1 MNQTKLQENNVYIC
15 INGRLELV
23 DKPVTGFGKTVI
35 HWQNNKPI
43 SQEIMYTKRMN
54 EN

>member
-1 MNQTKLQENNVYIC
+1 MNQTTLQENNVYIYR
-15 INGRLELV
+15 NGLLELV
-23 DKPVTGFGKTVI
+23 DKPATGFGKTVI
-35 HWQNNKPI
+35 HWQDNKPI